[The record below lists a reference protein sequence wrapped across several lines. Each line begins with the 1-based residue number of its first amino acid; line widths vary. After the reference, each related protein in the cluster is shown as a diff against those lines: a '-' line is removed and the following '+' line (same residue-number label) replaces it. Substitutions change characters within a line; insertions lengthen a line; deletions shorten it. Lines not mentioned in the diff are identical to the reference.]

1 MRVIDL
7 EDLDAIKEAVVVLN
21 ELKVVSA
28 NRSGER
34 YGFRTGKSLISIFSC
49 KEMDRIV
56 GSIQEKK
63 DFSLE
68 TEAYFFEL
76 QSKRFVSFHFLP
88 RKSLLVVNDLTEEKK
103 LNEAKLDFVM
113 AVSHELFTPLSA
125 SKANLF
131 LLKDLEKDPEKF
143 EILDKIDRSLNRME
157 TIIRQ
162 LKLLTMIQLGLYEL
176 KMERVPVREVLE
188 RSLDDLY
195 EKIVSKKIRVKLSVN
210 VETVETDR
218 FVFYTILK
226 NLLSNAVKYSYP
238 ESEVE
243 VSISEEKLAVKDQ
256 GIGIKEE
263 EKERIF
269 ERFYRGSEA
278 PKMAPGSGLGL
289 SIVKHLCDMMGYKLE
304 FKSRW
309 LVGSEF
315 TVWFR

>member
-7 EDLDAIKEAVVVLN
+7 EDLDTIKEAVVVLN

-34 YGFRTGKSLISIFSC
+34 YGFRTGKSLISVFTC

-56 GSIQEKK
+56 SSIQEKK
-63 DFSLE
+63 DFSME
-68 TEAYFFEL
+68 TDAYFFEL

-131 LLKDLEKDPEKF
+131 LLKDLEKDPEKLK
-143 EILDKIDRSLNRME
+143 ILDRIDRSLERME

-176 KMERVPVREVLE
+176 KVEQVHVKEVFE
-188 RSLDDLY
+188 KSVEDLR
-195 EKIVSKKIRVKLSVN
+195 EKIESRKIRVKFSSE
-210 VETVETDR
+210 VESIKTDR

-243 VSISEEKLAVKDQ
+243 VSISEKKMTVKDQ

-289 SIVKHLCDMMGYKLE
+289 SIVKHLCDMMGYRLE
-304 FKSRW
+304 FKSQW